1 MPKIG
6 ESTLKRVIQT
16 TINFGMDFTI
26 VWEYIQFQKEKK
38 KKIPNMTPKALL
50 STPLHQEGFLL
61 HKHCND
67 NSFMAVINS
76 ASQC

>member
-1 MPKIG
+1 
-6 ESTLKRVIQT
+6 
-16 TINFGMDFTI
+16 
-26 VWEYIQFQKEKK
+26 
-38 KKIPNMTPKALL
+38 MTPKALL